1 MAARA
6 LESCWDG
13 SDTFASAQALVELA
27 PMRDNDNIS
36 NYVYTVHIGY
46 SAQGGTTKKLAL

>member
-27 PMRDNDNIS
+27 PMKEN
-36 NYVYTVHIGY
+36 VQLTVQYGN
-46 SAQGGTTKKLAL
+46 